1 MNKVII
7 IKSPIRSIRP
17 TDKDHE
23 ILAKQNQNFT
33 NLWNIINNQAQ
44 RIKELENNRNIEY
57 VKSEDDIITVK
68 TSQGNKRIKVET
80 SNE

>member
-1 MNKVII
+1 MNNII
-7 IKSPIRSIRP
+7 TIKSPIRSIRP

-23 ILAKQNQNFT
+23 VLAKINQNFT
-33 NLWNIINNQAQ
+33 DIWRVLNNMDK

-57 VKSEDDIITVK
+57 VKGEDDIITVK

-80 SNE
+80 NNG